1 MKPSPKSE
9 PTGAAVPRSSPLV
22 VGAAALFAS
31 GVFSQILG
39 LLTLI
44 VTARLLTPTDFGV
57 IAYFVIAVALLEIAQ
72 RAVSMTLIRQPE
84 VTEAHLNTV
93 FTMQLLLGTSAA
105 GLIWISAPLMGFLG
119 LPALTELIPALCL
132 IAIVSSL
139 KSTRFPLL
147 ERDLRFGFVAGEEAI
162 SRITYTLVA
171 VCLAWF
177 WRDFWAIV
185 AANFLTQVA
194 RVIWS
199 FSVAP
204 MRPRLTLRCWHDCI
218 DVSSWSLGAQITQFL
233 TTNMP
238 QIVIGATLGLADA
251 GIFRIGFRLV
261 SLFTSQ
267 VIGPLERVIYPGL
280 ASISRTQGNDREA
293 FEQANAILLGIIIPV
308 SVGMALVANHL
319 IVVVAG
325 YEWLAASQVI
335 WVLAP
340 LKAIE
345 TLQANVRSAS
355 YVQGDTK
362 RLFLRNSILLVV
374 TTILVLLG
382 SNYGFVGAILGSG
395 AASLFAIGL
404 ALVMAKDFGTGGLL
418 TPILMAWR
426 TFAAAIAMVTA
437 VLIVSSAYGS
447 GDAIGWAYDSAEDLP
462 LLRIRFA
469 VKVIVGVF
477 TYIATH
483 LLLWQLSGR
492 PKGFESLTLE
502 LASKLRNRIVAR
514 VS

>member
-9 PTGAAVPRSSPLV
+9 PTGAAVPRGSPLV

-72 RAVSMTLIRQPE
+72 RAISMTLIRQPE

-147 ERDLRFGFVAGEEAI
+147 ERDLRFGFVAGEEVI
-162 SRITYTLVA
+162 SRITYTLFA

-238 QIVIGATLGLADA
+238 QIIIGATLGLADA

-280 ASISRTQGNDREA
+280 ASISRTQGN
-293 FEQANAILLGIIIPV
+293 
-308 SVGMALVANHL
+308 
-319 IVVVAG
+319 
-325 YEWLAASQVI
+325 
-335 WVLAP
+335 
-340 LKAIE
+340 
-345 TLQANVRSAS
+345 
-355 YVQGDTK
+355 
-362 RLFLRNSILLVV
+362 
-374 TTILVLLG
+374 
-382 SNYGFVGAILGSG
+382 
-395 AASLFAIGL
+395 
-404 ALVMAKDFGTGGLL
+404 
-418 TPILMAWR
+418 
-426 TFAAAIAMVTA
+426 
-437 VLIVSSAYGS
+437 
-447 GDAIGWAYDSAEDLP
+447 
-462 LLRIRFA
+462 
-469 VKVIVGVF
+469 
-477 TYIATH
+477 
-483 LLLWQLSGR
+483 
-492 PKGFESLTLE
+492 
-502 LASKLRNRIVAR
+502 
-514 VS
+514 